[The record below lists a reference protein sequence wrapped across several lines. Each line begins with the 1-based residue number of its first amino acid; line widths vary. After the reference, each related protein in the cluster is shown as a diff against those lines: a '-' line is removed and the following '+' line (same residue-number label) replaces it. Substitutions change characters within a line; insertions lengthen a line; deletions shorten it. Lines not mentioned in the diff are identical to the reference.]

1 MYELT
6 TLWPMVLITFNP
18 TAVPPAESL
27 SYRAFGYFV
36 TESLCDEAID
46 FIDRTSFFAPE
57 TSGAWILTCDP
68 PWRTRDYDE

>member
-1 MYELT
+1 MNELT
-6 TLWPMVLITFNP
+6 TLWTMVLITFNP

-46 FIDRTSFFAPE
+46 FIDKTSIYGAGS
-57 TSGAWILTCDP
+57 SGGWILTCDP
-68 PWRTRDYDE
+68 PWRTREYE